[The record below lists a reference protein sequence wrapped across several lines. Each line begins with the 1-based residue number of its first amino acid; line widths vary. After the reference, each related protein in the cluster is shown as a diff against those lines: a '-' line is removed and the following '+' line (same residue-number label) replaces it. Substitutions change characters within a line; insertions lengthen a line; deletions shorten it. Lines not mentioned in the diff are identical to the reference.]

1 MLKSSY
7 LGYQCKIRG
16 FCDQDMFTMIS
27 LFRSSSVQSRRVMI
41 NILPKPPTAIKSFNS
56 IKLAGNLSKSETT
69 LLSHCFEADKKI
81 SCCKKEGN
89 NWKLYKTIRSTLL
102 EEKLLQTPHRELG
115 RGWFH
120 VLRFFST
127 REDGIKNSN
136 WRNFSVQRK
145 GISWFR
151 FEWVGFLLKV
161 KQKNWRFVYI
171 CLSVRT
177 KCFIF
182 FPNQMLVPTLQ

>member
-56 IKLAGNLSKSETT
+56 IKLAGNLSNQKQPYCPTVLKQT
-69 LLSHCFEADKKI
+69 KI
-81 SCCKKEGN
+81 VSCWKKEGN

-120 VLRFFST
+120 VLRFF
-127 REDGIKNSN
+127 RDFFPHVKMGLKILIEE
-136 WRNFSVQRK
+136 
-145 GISWFR
+145 ISQFKER
-151 FEWVGFLLKV
+151 ASL
-161 KQKNWRFVYI
+161 RFV
-171 CLSVRT
+171 LSG
-177 KCFIF
+177 
-182 FPNQMLVPTLQ
+182 

>member
-69 LLSHCFEADKKI
+69 LLSHCFEADEN
-81 SCCKKEGN
+81 CF
-89 NWKLYKTIRSTLL
+89 
-102 EEKLLQTPHRELG
+102 LLQK
-115 RGWFH
+115 RG
-120 VLRFFST
+120 
-127 REDGIKNSN
+127 K
-136 WRNFSVQRK
+136 
-145 GISWFR
+145 
-151 FEWVGFLLKV
+151 
-161 KQKNWRFVYI
+161 
-171 CLSVRT
+171 
-177 KCFIF
+177 
-182 FPNQMLVPTLQ
+182 

>member
-120 VLRFFST
+120 VLRFF
-127 REDGIKNSN
+127 R
-136 WRNFSVQRK
+136 V
-145 GISWFR
+145 
-151 FEWVGFLLKV
+151 
-161 KQKNWRFVYI
+161 
-171 CLSVRT
+171 
-177 KCFIF
+177 F
-182 FPNQMLVPTLQ
+182 FPHVKMGLKILIEEISQFKERASLGFVLSG